1 MEYSPTSKNWGWD
14 RAEMRLGRREKKE
27 NRDKEKGSEDSL
39 RKNKEKGT
47 LLFTSY

>member
-27 NRDKEKGSEDSL
+27 NRDKEKGSEDGPGKSQE
-39 RKNKEKGT
+39 KET
-47 LLFTSY
+47 PWSISC